1 MDKIIIIV
9 AAGFLIFFG
18 VYSFW
23 RDRSFRREIKRRED
37 EMKRKLYELAILK
50 ELGDR
55 VGYSLNVEKIIDV
68 ITGSLNQF
76 IEYSTV
82 SYMLLEPER
91 VIFKI
96 DLATS
101 VSQSFISNVKSRM
114 MNSLSAL
121 LGKELYNE
129 QIEERITG
137 AFIIDEPEEPVR
149 SFFNIPLVIDG
160 RPVGLL
166 TVAHTK
172 AGLYKE
178 EEMTILYKIVNQAS
192 YAVTKLEQ
200 VVKTEQAKLNAM
212 VESMTDGVLMTDM
225 DYRVVVVN
233 PSAKK
238 LLGLEKM
245 EEITIFDFIDRLEDH
260 FNIRGKLEEA
270 ITLNRTLETEDVV
283 IVDRV
288 YQIMVSPVRGSSE
301 MLKGHTLGGV
311 VIFHDVTREREVEK
325 MRKDFTSMMVHELR
339 SPLDSIKK
347 IGEMM
352 RGEEIRNDVESYEE
366 YVKMIYKSSSH
377 MLELVNDLLD
387 VSKIESGK
395 FELSK
400 RPSNIKQIIRERIR
414 FFDAAAKDAKISLGG
429 FFGSDIPEDMEFDPI
444 RVSQV
449 LNNMISNA
457 IKFTGEDGSVTVQ
470 AMVHRSGEDVNM
482 EAKREHIRWFLT
494 GQSAQF
500 TNLPDCV
507 VVAVT
512 DTGEGIAEKNI
523 NKLFNKF
530 QQVGTGANG
539 DKKGTGLGLVIMKG
553 IVEAHGGTVGV
564 GSEEGVGTTFYFTLN
579 I

>member
-1 MDKIIIIV
+1 
-9 AAGFLIFFG
+9 
-18 VYSFW
+18 
-23 RDRSFRREIKRRED
+23 
-37 EMKRKLYELAILK
+37 
-50 ELGDR
+50 
-55 VGYSLNVEKIIDV
+55 
-68 ITGSLNQF
+68 
-76 IEYSTV
+76 
-82 SYMLLEPER
+82 MLLEPER

-101 VSQSFISNVKSRM
+101 VSQTFVSNVRTRM
-114 MNSLSAL
+114 MNSLTAL
-121 LGKELYNE
+121 LGRELHNE

-137 AFIIDEPEEPVR
+137 AFVIDEPEEPVR

-192 YAVTKLEQ
+192 HAVTKLEQ

-212 VESMTDGVLMTDM
+212 VESMKDGVLMTDM
-225 DYRVVVVN
+225 DYRVVVAN
-233 PSAKK
+233 PSVRRLFK
-238 LLGLEKM
+238 LDRLD
-245 EEITIFDFIDRLEDH
+245 EITIFDFIDKLEGV
-260 FNIRGKLEEA
+260 FNIRGKLEEVV
-270 ITLNRTLETEDVV
+270 TLNRTLELEDVV
-283 IVDRV
+283 IEDRV
-288 YQIMVSPVRGSSE
+288 YQIMVSPVQGSSE
-301 MLKGHTLGGV
+301 MLKGKILGGV
-311 VIFHDVTREREVEK
+311 VIFHDVTHEREVEK

-352 RGEEIRNDVESYEE
+352 RGDEIKGDEETYDE

-395 FELSK
+395 FELS
-400 RPSNIKQIIRERIR
+400 RRASNIKQIIRERIR
-414 FFDAAAKDAKISLGG
+414 FFDAAAKDAHITLGG
-429 FFGSDIPEDMEFDPI
+429 FFGSDIPEDISFDPI
-444 RVSQV
+444 RISQV

-457 IKFTGEDGSVTVQ
+457 IKFTQAEGRVTIQ
-470 AMVHRSGEDVNM
+470 SLVHRAGQDVNM

-494 GQSAQF
+494 GQSEEFQS
-500 TNLPDCV
+500 LPDCL

-512 DTGEGIAEKNI
+512 DTGDGISEKDI
-523 NKLFNKF
+523 PKLFNKF
-530 QQVGTGANG
+530 QQVGSSLQHEA
-539 DKKGTGLGLVIMKG
+539 KGTGLGLVIMRG

-564 GSEEGVGTTFYFTLN
+564 GSEEGVGTTFYFTINL
-579 I
+579 